1 MGLDMYLSNKRY
13 LSKHFDPVDSERI
26 EKINDAFGI
35 EGDEDGDY
43 GAQEVTFR
51 VAYWRKANAIHKWF
65 VDNVQE
71 GEDECREHYV
81 SREQLE
87 ALRDACIEAVAD
99 PDNAGDWLC
108 PTEGF
113 FFGST
118 EIDEWYFDALKETIK
133 QLNACLKM
141 DKAWSFYYCSSW

>member
-1 MGLDMYLSNKRY
+1 MGLDMYLTGKRY
-13 LSKHFDPVDSERI
+13 IWESSNDPKE
-26 EKINDAFGI
+26 EELAQALGKIPNLGTN
-35 EGDEDGDY
+35 GKRVKGV
-43 GAQEVTFR
+43 EVE
-51 VAYWRKANAIHKWF
+51 AMYWRKANAIHKWF

-99 PDNAGDWLC
+99 PDNASDHLS

>member
-1 MGLDMYLSNKRY
+1 MGLDMYLTGKRY
-13 LSKHFDPVDSERI
+13 IWESSNDPKE
-26 EKINDAFGI
+26 EELAQALGKIPNLGTN
-35 EGDEDGDY
+35 GKRVKGV
-43 GAQEVTFR
+43 EVE
-51 VAYWRKANAIHKWF
+51 AMYWRKANAIHKWF
-65 VDNVQE
+65 VDNVQD